1 MVFSPADTQEKAHLE
16 NLSVCRFLSY
26 IPHSCNAIF
35 FCWHPQDQGA
45 QYLKWVHTSSG
56 TSCPAKAF
64 HMTTPAPAQTG
75 NTELLPTSLLTLRN
89 ILYFLLS
96 SLFTW
101 PGAGLA
107 SAWLWDLCVVIDCLA
122 GETRHLSVELLQQFV
137 TTQIYPSPLCHKSY
151 RNINLGDVYCFVKF
165 SDQQVWKLCGRQ
177 NTDVHP
183 HKLLVWSQEMM

>member
-1 MVFSPADTQEKAHLE
+1 MLSSSADIPRIKQHSTCSECTHLQA
-16 NLSVCRFLSY
+16 
-26 IPHSCNAIF
+26 PHALPKHST
-35 FCWHPQDQGA
+35 WP
-45 QYLKWVHTSSG
+45 
-56 TSCPAKAF
+56 P
-64 HMTTPAPAQTG
+64 PAPAQTG